1 MGLKEG
7 GDITEGHLTFLD
19 CCTPIAGVSDL
30 TYQFRMM
37 DIPLYIYIFIMVMCF
52 FQRNQ
57 TKMFNSR
64 RFKVLNILC

>member
-7 GDITEGHLTFLD
+7 RDITEGHLTFLD

-37 DIPLYIYIFIMVMCF
+37 HIPLYIYIYNGNVF

-57 TKMFNSR
+57 TFLTQEDLKF
-64 RFKVLNILC
+64 

>member
-19 CCTPIAGVSDL
+19 YCTPIAGVSDL

-37 DIPLYIYIFIMVMCF
+37 HIPLYIYIYIMVMCF
-52 FQRNQ
+52 SKEIKHF
-57 TKMFNSR
+57 
-64 RFKVLNILC
+64 